1 MHGLSWP
8 GDRRISVKIA
18 TNHKKIVDTLEGRQ
32 TTPINSLNV
41 KYDPINL
48 WRKA

>member
-1 MHGLSWP
+1 VLKTAI
-8 GDRRISVKIA
+8 DRPQGKKIA

-41 KYDPINL
+41 KNDPI
-48 WRKA
+48 